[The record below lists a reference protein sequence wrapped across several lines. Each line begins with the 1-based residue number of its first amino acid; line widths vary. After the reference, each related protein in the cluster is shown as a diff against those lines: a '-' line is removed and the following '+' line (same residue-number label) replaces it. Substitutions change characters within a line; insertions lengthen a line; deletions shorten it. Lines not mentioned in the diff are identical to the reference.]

1 MVYRLFQNCHEL
13 EKMDLEECVQVN
25 EQATQTPLP
34 LHVGLRLQLWHLP
47 LFIFASDHRW
57 NTHTA
62 VYPLPSF
69 ASSGEC
75 VPATYTLFAPVAF
88 TSAGSR
94 VTELLLRSCRAC
106 LTVS

>member
-47 LFIFASDHRW
+47 LFIFAPDHRW

-75 VPATYTLFAPVAF
+75 VPAT
-88 TSAGSR
+88 
-94 VTELLLRSCRAC
+94 
-106 LTVS
+106 